1 MVGSSS
7 VGKGPRFTAAG
18 GGRAKVG
25 VAEVVKRKYT
35 SDFAHAIDYGCE
47 KYHHLPCADPCVV
60 HNLGSAEEKC
70 WESTSGSPLCIGFL
84 CKATC
89 FIAGKMFNSVVKEHR
104 CMGSAFNSQCY
115 CYLCDK

>member
-1 MVGSSS
+1 MGARNTTICLVLIL
-7 VGKGPRFTAAG
+7 VL
-18 GGRAKVG
+18 
-25 VAEVVKRKYT
+25 
-35 SDFAHAIDYGCE
+35 FA
-47 KYHHLPCADPCVV
+47 
-60 HNLGSAEEKC
+60 NLGSAEEKC

>member
-1 MVGSSS
+1 MGARNTTICLVLIL
-7 VGKGPRFTAAG
+7 VL
-18 GGRAKVG
+18 
-25 VAEVVKRKYT
+25 
-35 SDFAHAIDYGCE
+35 FA
-47 KYHHLPCADPCVV
+47 
-60 HNLGSAEEKC
+60 NLGSAEKC